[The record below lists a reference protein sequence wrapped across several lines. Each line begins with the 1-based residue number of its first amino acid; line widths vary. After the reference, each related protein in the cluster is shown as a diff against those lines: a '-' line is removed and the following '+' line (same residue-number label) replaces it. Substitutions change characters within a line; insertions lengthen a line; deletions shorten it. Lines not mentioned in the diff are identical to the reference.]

1 MIIQLREGSFEALS
15 PDVYVL
21 VVKQPR
27 LTDHWTWAGALLSKA
42 GIGGGFLIPEYPSA
56 WKAVTVGIGENEIGK
71 KVVPLFHFTAHKS
84 IKR

>member
-42 GIGGGFLIPEYPSA
+42 GISGGFLARS
-56 WKAVTVGIGENEIGK
+56 GDGEGVRGED
-71 KVVPLFHFTAHKS
+71 
-84 IKR
+84 R